1 MRKIIKAAVSAVA
14 LTATLAATLAPA
26 ATATAATATATAT
39 GTSATGRAAA
49 APPRLGNCAAGQ
61 LCLWRSGGFTGA
73 RQTHELAG
81 VDIESCVPLPSGTT
95 AASLANRTGRPVT
108 AYQSGECA
116 ETAEFRT
123 YPTGSWAPETPY
135 QVRAFK
141 IWER

>member
-1 MRKIIKAAVSAVA
+1 MRKITTAAAAVSALA
-14 LTATLAATLAPA
+14 LASTLAATLAPV
-26 ATATAATATATAT
+26 ATAAPAAAAA
-39 GTSATGRAAA
+39 SAAAARAAA

>member
-1 MRKIIKAAVSAVA
+1 MRKIITAAVAALA
-14 LTATLAATLAPA
+14 LTATLAPA
-26 ATATAATATATAT
+26 AA
-39 GTSATGRAAA
+39 SARPA

-61 LCLWRSGGFTGA
+61 LCLWRSGGFAGA
-73 RQTHELAG
+73 RQIHELAD

-108 AYQSGECA
+108 AYQSRECA
-116 ETAEFRT
+116 ETAEFHT

>member
-1 MRKIIKAAVSAVA
+1 MRKIVKTAVSALALTAA
-14 LTATLAATLAPA
+14 LTATVAASPAPA
-26 ATATAATATATAT
+26 ATAVPVAPAATAATA
-39 GTSATGRAAA
+39 RAAA

-81 VDIESCVPLPSGTT
+81 VDIESCVPLPSGTS

>member
-1 MRKIIKAAVSAVA
+1 MRKIIETAVSAVA
-14 LTATLAATLAPA
+14 LTAALTATLAATVAPA
-26 ATATAATATATAT
+26 ATAATTA
-39 GTSATGRAAA
+39 ATGRAAA
-49 APPRLGNCAAGQ
+49 APPSLGNCAAGQ

>member
-1 MRKIIKAAVSAVA
+1 MRKIIKTAVSALALTAA
-14 LTATLAATLAPA
+14 LTATVAATPASA
-26 ATATAATATATAT
+26 ATATSA
-39 GTSATGRAAA
+39 TSATSARAAV

-81 VDIESCVPLPSGTT
+81 VDIESCVPLPSGTS

>member
-1 MRKIIKAAVSAVA
+1 MRKITTAAAVSALA

-26 ATATAATATATAT
+26 ATAATLAPAATAATA
-39 GTSATGRAAA
+39 RAAA

-108 AYQSGECA
+108 AYQSAECA

>member
-1 MRKIIKAAVSAVA
+1 MHKIITAAVPA
-14 LTATLAATLAPA
+14 LALAATLTAALAPA
-26 ATATAATATATAT
+26 R
-39 GTSATGRAAA
+39 RARPA

-73 RQTHELAG
+73 RQTHELAD

-95 AASLANRTGRPVT
+95 AAALANRTGRPVT
-108 AYQSGECA
+108 AYQSRECA
-116 ETAEFRT
+116 ETAEFHT
-123 YPTGSWAPETPY
+123 YPTGTWAPETPY

>member
-1 MRKIIKAAVSAVA
+1 MRKIITATVSALA
-14 LTATLAATLAPA
+14 LTATLAPA
-26 ATATAATATATAT
+26 VAAA
-39 GTSATGRAAA
+39 GPA

-73 RQTHELAG
+73 RQTHELAD

-95 AASLANRTGRPVT
+95 AAALANRTGRPVT
-108 AYQSGECA
+108 AYQSRECA
-116 ETAEFRT
+116 ETAEFHT
-123 YPTGSWAPETPY
+123 YPTGTWAPETPY

>member
-1 MRKIIKAAVSAVA
+1 MRKIITVAVSALA
-14 LTATLAATLAPA
+14 LSATLAPA
-26 ATATAATATATAT
+26 
-39 GTSATGRAAA
+39 AAA

-73 RQTHELAG
+73 RQIHELAD
-81 VDIESCVPLPSGTT
+81 VDIESCVALPSGTT

-108 AYQSGECA
+108 AYQSRECA
-116 ETAEFRT
+116 ETAEFHT
-123 YPTGSWAPETPY
+123 YPTGTWAPETPY

>member
-1 MRKIIKAAVSAVA
+1 MRKIITAVVSALA
-14 LTATLAATLAPA
+14 LTATLAPA
-26 ATATAATATATAT
+26 AAAAR
-39 GTSATGRAAA
+39 SA
-49 APPRLGNCAAGQ
+49 APPRLGNCATGQ

-73 RQTHELAG
+73 RQTRELAD
-81 VDIESCVPLPSGTT
+81 VDIESCVPLASGAT

-116 ETAEFRT
+116 ETAEFHT
-123 YPTGSWAPETPY
+123 YPSGTWVPEAPY

>member
-1 MRKIIKAAVSAVA
+1 MRKILTAAVSALA
-14 LTATLAATLAPA
+14 LTATLAPA
-26 ATATAATATATAT
+26 AAAA
-39 GTSATGRAAA
+39 RPA

-73 RQTHELAG
+73 RQTHELAD
-81 VDIESCVPLPSGTT
+81 VDIESCVPLAPGTT

-108 AYQSGECA
+108 AYQSRECA
-116 ETAEFRT
+116 ETAEFHT
-123 YPTGSWAPETPY
+123 YPTGTWSPETPY

>member
-1 MRKIIKAAVSAVA
+1 MRKITTAAAVSALA

-26 ATATAATATATAT
+26 ATAATA
-39 GTSATGRAAA
+39 RAAG

>member
-1 MRKIIKAAVSAVA
+1 MRKIITAAVSALA
-14 LTATLAATLAPA
+14 LTATLAVTLAPA
-26 ATATAATATATAT
+26 AAA
-39 GTSATGRAAA
+39 AAAAGPA

-73 RQTHELAG
+73 RQTHELAD

-95 AASLANRTGRPVT
+95 AAALANRTGRPVT
-108 AYQSGECA
+108 AYQSRECA
-116 ETAEFRT
+116 ETAEFHT
-123 YPTGSWAPETPY
+123 YPTGTWAPETPY